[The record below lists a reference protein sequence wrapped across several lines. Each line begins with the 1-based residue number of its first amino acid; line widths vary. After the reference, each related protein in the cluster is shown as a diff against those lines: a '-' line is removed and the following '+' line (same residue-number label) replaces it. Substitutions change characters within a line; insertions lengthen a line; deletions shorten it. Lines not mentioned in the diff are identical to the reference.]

1 MAALLG
7 QYPNVSHRHEGGLE
21 EVVGEEVPAEVEEV
35 VDDVDLAL
43 LGLAFAERLLQI
55 ENEHIITK
63 LKY

>member
-7 QYPNVSHRHEGGLE
+7 QYPNVSHRHKGGLE